1 MMLLRFSFENF
12 DEVQRAFDP
21 EIVKKAIRTTIPR
34 TMRKA
39 RTNVSKEVRKIYN
52 IKAATVKEAVSL
64 RSRRTSEETVS
75 ILEYRGG
82 PLPLDRFGT
91 SIRTIA
97 TDRGRRRA
105 VSAKIKKAGRRRVV
119 SGAFPLRGDSGP
131 TMQRQGD
138 SRLPIE
144 RIFSLSLPQMVN
156 RDVAQVVERE
166 IGKDANIELNRNLTF
181 FQNKAAR

>member
-105 VSAKIKKAGRRRVV
+105 VSAKM
-119 SGAFPLRGDSGP
+119 L
-131 TMQRQGD
+131 Q
-138 SRLPIE
+138 
-144 RIFSLSLPQMVN
+144 
-156 RDVAQVVERE
+156 
-166 IGKDANIELNRNLTF
+166 
-181 FQNKAAR
+181 